1 MKKYLIFILLIIVVF
16 VSGNEKQAMA
26 TGAFESVSTGRYNV
40 YVIKNDGTAWALGDN
55 NYGQIGNGTAPV
67 DAKIIT
73 KILGL
78 PSNIVQIKGGYLHGL
93 ALTSDG
99 FVYSWGSNTDGQ
111 LGDNT
116 IIQKNTAVQVKN
128 NDGTGFLTNIRFI
141 GAGLYN
147 SYAID
152 NNGEMWV
159 WGKNSNNQ
167 ISGLSTSDILL
178 PIKYN
183 ISPGVPMSNI
193 DKVSAGENHT
203 VVLTKDKKIYT
214 TGDSINGEIGN
225 GTTTS
230 SNTLYPYE
238 VVSLPNIIKVSSGRY
253 FNLALDETGG
263 IWFWGDNEQGQAG
276 NGTIANIVMTPT
288 NTFGLNNVL
297 DMEAGD
303 YTAYL
308 KRSDGYIWGSG
319 INDQG
324 QLGINSIVTPKPL
337 IEKVLKT
344 DGSCCLENIQ
354 SFAANKD
361 NFVGLDSSGKVW
373 VSGDGT
379 QGQIGINTT
388 SDTMVPRRVLLDF
401 GVIIPS
407 EINFESTIINQQNL
421 SVKLINN
428 IPLEIN
434 DFTGTFAG
442 WNLELSF
449 LPFVR
454 TDFSQ
459 LQDSYLEFNCSD
471 PSYSGVIG
479 VTYANCST
487 SPMTIIPDG
496 TKYKIL
502 SGEASTNSSGV
513 KNTEIRKEDLTL
525 FFSSRSKS
533 GNFQSEMTFHL
544 TAGP

>member
-1 MKKYLIFILLIIVVF
+1 
-16 VSGNEKQAMA
+16 
-26 TGAFESVSTGRYNV
+26 
-40 YVIKNDGTAWALGDN
+40 
-55 NYGQIGNGTAPV
+55 
-67 DAKIIT
+67 
-73 KILGL
+73 
-78 PSNIVQIKGGYLHGL
+78 
-93 ALTSDG
+93 
-99 FVYSWGSNTDGQ
+99 
-111 LGDNT
+111 
-116 IIQKNTAVQVKN
+116 
-128 NDGTGFLTNIRFI
+128 
-141 GAGLYN
+141 
-147 SYAID
+147 
-152 NNGEMWV
+152 
-159 WGKNSNNQ
+159 
-167 ISGLSTSDILL
+167 
-178 PIKYN
+178 
-183 ISPGVPMSNI
+183 MSNI

-214 TGDSINGEIGN
+214 TGDNINGEIGN
-225 GTTTS
+225 DTTTS

-238 VVSLPNIIKVSSGRY
+238 IVSLPNIIKVSSGRY

-263 IWFWGDNEQGQAG
+263 IWFWGGNEQGQAG
-276 NGTIANIVMTPT
+276 DGTIANIVTTPT

-337 IEKVLKT
+337 IEKVVKT
-344 DGSCCLENIQ
+344 DGNCCLENIQ

-373 VSGDGT
+373 VSGDGA
-379 QGQIGINTT
+379 QGQIGVNTT
-388 SDTMVPRRVLLDF
+388 SDTMVPLRVLLDF
-401 GVIIPS
+401 GVIIPNK
-407 EINFESTIINQQNL
+407 INFESTIINQKNL

-428 IPLEIN
+428 LPLEIN
-434 DFTGTFAG
+434 DLTGTFSG

-449 LPFVR
+449 SPFIR
-454 TDFSQ
+454 ADFSV
-459 LQDSYLEFNCSD
+459 LQDSYLELDCSD
-471 PSYSGVIG
+471 PNYSGIIG
-479 VTYANCST
+479 VTYANCT
-487 SPMTIIPDG
+487 ASPMTIIPDG

-502 SGEASTNSSGV
+502 FGEATTNSSGV

-533 GNFQSEMTFHL
+533 GDFKSEMTFHL